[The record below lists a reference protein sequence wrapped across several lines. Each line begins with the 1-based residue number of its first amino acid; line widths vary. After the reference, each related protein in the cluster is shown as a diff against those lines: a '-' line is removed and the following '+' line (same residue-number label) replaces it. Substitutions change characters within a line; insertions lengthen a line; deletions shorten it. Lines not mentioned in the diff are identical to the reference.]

1 VTTPSDPTSIFIT
14 YNGLLDPLGA
24 TQGLRYV
31 ESLARDRAMHVISF
45 ERPERVRQTGAL
57 MAMRARVASQG
68 IGWTALPYH
77 KRPPVLAK
85 AWDVMRGARAVRARM
100 ARGAVALLHA
110 RAYVP
115 MEMAVRAAGGTPILF
130 DIRGLHGEEY
140 LDAGIWT
147 TRSVGY
153 RLLKRSETRFF
164 ARADGAVVLTHAIVP
179 YVRERFARAGRE
191 VPIAVIPTC
200 VDTDR
205 FRRDEDA
212 RQRVRHGL
220 GATDATIVFVYSGSL
235 GTWYMA
241 DEMVAL
247 VRCVRDRTGRE
258 VRLLWL
264 VNNGADIAREA
275 SRAAG
280 LADAE
285 WSVASAAPEA
295 VAAHLSGADVGL
307 ALIRP
312 TFSHTA
318 TAPTKYAEYLAV
330 GLPIVMSEGVGDS
343 RVLVER
349 DVAVAVRFPAD
360 DAALRDAADALA
372 PLLGAPVS
380 SRRAVA
386 LDMFDVERVAA
397 PAYAALYAR
406 LGSPPS
412 GVGGTTARGYPRKP

>member
-1 VTTPSDPTSIFIT
+1 MLSSIFIT

-31 ESLARDRAMHVISF
+31 ESLARERAMHIISF
-45 ERPERVRQTGAL
+45 ERPERARVPGAL
-57 MAMRARVASQG
+57 RAMRARVASHG
-68 IGWTALPYH
+68 IGWTALTYH
-77 KRPPVLAK
+77 KRPPLLAK
-85 AWDVMRGARAVRARM
+85 AWDVMVGARAIRARVG
-100 ARGAVALLHA
+100 AGAVGLLHA
-110 RAYVP
+110 RGYVP
-115 MEMAVRAAGGTPILF
+115 MEMAIRAGGRTPILF

-140 LDAGIWT
+140 VDAGIWT

-153 RLLKRSETRFF
+153 RLVKRSESRFF

-179 YVRERFARAGRE
+179 YVRERFGRAGRE

-200 VDTDR
+200 VDTAR
-205 FRRDEDA
+205 FRRDEGA
-212 RQRVRHGL
+212 RARVRTDL
-220 GATDATIVFVYSGSL
+220 GATGRTLIFVYSGSL

-241 DEMVAL
+241 DEMAAL
-247 VRCVRDRTGRE
+247 VRCARDRTGRD

-264 VNNGADIAREA
+264 VNNGGDIARAA

-285 WSVASAAPEA
+285 WSVTSAPPDGVPAL
-295 VAAHLSGADVGL
+295 LSGADVGL

-312 TFSHTA
+312 SFAHTA

-330 GLPIVMSEGVGDS
+330 GLPIVASDGVGDS

-349 DVAVAVRFPAD
+349 GVAVAVHAPAD
-360 DAALRDAADALA
+360 DAALRAAADALL
-372 PLLGAPVS
+372 PLLDSPAG

-397 PAYAALYAR
+397 PAYSALYAR
-406 LGSPPS
+406 LGSPP
-412 GVGGTTARGYPRKP
+412 TRARDAETRGYPRQP